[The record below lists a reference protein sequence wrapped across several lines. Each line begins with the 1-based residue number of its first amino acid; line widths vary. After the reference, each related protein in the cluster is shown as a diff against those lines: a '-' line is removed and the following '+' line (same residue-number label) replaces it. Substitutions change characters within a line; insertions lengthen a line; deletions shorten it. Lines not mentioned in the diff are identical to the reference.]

1 VSCGVTTAT
10 IPTKRG
16 PQEWRI
22 TTGPRRNNDVA
33 GQGLDQPGVGVAG
46 PGVERHAGAREGGPE
61 RVGRGLLLHR
71 VVVDD
76 RRGSGHHLLL
86 QHEGLLLLL
95 RHGGHLH
102 AVGRREPARRV
113 ERDVHRRRHRLHHG
127 RHAGRSLPGV
137 VARGL
142 ARSPVRVVV

>member
-1 VSCGVTTAT
+1 VWCHNGRRSRQNGVSL
-10 IPTKRG
+10 RD
-16 PQEWRI
+16 Q
-22 TTGPRRNNDVA
+22 RRNNVA

-46 PGVERHAGAREGGPE
+46 PGVERHATGAVGVPE
-61 RVGRGLLLHR
+61 RVGHGLLVHR

-76 RRGSGHHLLL
+76 RRGGGHHLLL
-86 QHEGLLLLL
+86 QHEGLLLLLL

-113 ERDVHRRRHRLHHG
+113 ERDAHRRRHRLHHG
-127 RHAGRSLPGV
+127 RHAGRGLPGV